1 VVRPVLASAAVVALT
16 LPLAAQ
22 PGRGSMGGGF
32 RDRPGV
38 APPSGFR
45 ILQAPAGYRPP
56 GLARAQ
62 PYGFY
67 PTYGFGGG
75 FITGGYA
82 PYYVVPPPV
91 FLADPAPVGG
101 GPVAPAGPSTV
112 TAVSGRLLPA
122 PSPRRSSLTRRGRVA
137 GSDEAAPGA
146 RPLTAVTVDGPAGA
160 TGPPPTGAGSAAGRS
175 RPAGPSTVTAVSGV
189 LPATLVLQYPAAARV
204 LEHERR
210 REHAADR
217 RHGGRP
223 GRRDRPAADPAPVGG
238 GPVAPAGPSTVTAV
252 SVHSSSGSPF
262 TSTPSTHTRAAAG
275 YWSTSV
281 AGARR

>member
-112 TAVSGRLLPA
+112 TAVSG
-122 PSPRRSSLTRRGRVA
+122 
-137 GSDEAAPGA
+137 
-146 RPLTAVTVDGPAGA
+146 
-160 TGPPPTGAGSAAGRS
+160 
-175 RPAGPSTVTAVSGV
+175 V

-204 LEHERR
+204 WVDGVEVKGDPDEEWTLTSRPLRPGETATFKVRGRWEQ
-210 REHAADR
+210 
-217 RHGGRP
+217 GGRTYEAVREVP
-223 GRRDRPAADPAPVGG
+223 L
-238 GPVAPAGPSTVTAV
+238 GP
-252 SVHSSSGSPF
+252 
-262 TSTPSTHTRAAAG
+262 
-275 YWSTSV
+275 
-281 AGARR
+281 GARSRLLVVSGTEVKD